1 VRFFEAGAAEKYSAQ
16 AKKVR
21 AYIIPHAMG
30 KTMSGGWNDGFI
42 SLSNIGRP
50 IMLKAVAAPA
60 VISTLT
66 RETRVGASR
75 NFLFIFSSVF
85 FKQNVPQIPLRPI

>member
-1 VRFFEAGAAEKYSAQ
+1 
-16 AKKVR
+16 
-21 AYIIPHAMG
+21 
-30 KTMSGGWNDGFI
+30 
-42 SLSNIGRP
+42 
-50 IMLKAVAAPA
+50 MLKAVAAPA

-85 FKQNVPQIPLRPI
+85 FKQNVPQIPLQPI